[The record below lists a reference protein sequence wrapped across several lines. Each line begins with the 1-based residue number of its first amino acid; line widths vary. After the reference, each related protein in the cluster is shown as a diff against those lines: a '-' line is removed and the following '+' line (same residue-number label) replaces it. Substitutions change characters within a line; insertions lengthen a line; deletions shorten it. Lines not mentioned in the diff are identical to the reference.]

1 MQYNLADLFE
11 SVADAVPERIALVC
25 GDTRASYAEL
35 DARANR
41 LAHALAA
48 RGIGPADH
56 VGLQLRNSREY
67 VEGMLACFKLRAV
80 PINVNFRYVEDEL
93 RYLYDD
99 ADLRAVIFH
108 REFGPRVA
116 VARGAVSKLA
126 TLVVVEDGAAAGET
140 PGDALRYEEIL
151 AAASP
156 ARGFAPRSPD
166 DLYVIYTGGTT
177 GMPKGVMW
185 RHEDAFYSCLFG
197 GNPMGPLPS
206 RPEEV
211 AERAKARPAIAMMS
225 AAPLIH
231 GAAQLGTL
239 IAFMQGSTTVLHPRF
254 DPAEIWRV
262 IERERVLTLSLVG
275 DAMARPLAEALH
287 EPEASYDLSCLMI
300 LSSAGALLSPA
311 VKEQLKAKLPKLAIL
326 DNFGSSET
334 GGQGMDA
341 GGVAPEGGIR
351 FRMNDNTA
359 VLDDDLRP
367 IEPGSGRVGRIAL
380 RRRIPLGYYKDPEK
394 TARTFLTVNGERWV
408 LPGDLARPDADG
420 TVTVFGRGATCINTG
435 GEKVFP
441 EEVEGVLKSHPDV
454 FDAIVVGVPD
464 ERFGQRVAALVQP
477 RPGRAAG
484 AEALVAHCR
493 AHLAGYKV
501 PREVHAVETIVR
513 SPSGKPDYPWARA
526 VALER
531 RGAGAASGG

>member
-1 MQYNLADLFE
+1 VQVNIADLFE
-11 SVADAVPERIALVC
+11 SVADAVPERTALVC

-35 DARANR
+35 DTRANR

-80 PINVNFRYVEDEL
+80 PINVNFRYVQDEL

-99 ADLRAVIFH
+99 ADLRALLFH
-108 REFGPRVA
+108 REFAPRVA
-116 VARGAVSKLA
+116 TARGAVPKLE
-126 TLVVVEDGAAAGET
+126 TLLVVEDGSAAGTEL
-140 PGDALRYEEIL
+140 PDALGYEAAL

-156 ARGFAPRSPD
+156 ARDFGPRSPD

-185 RHEDAFYSCLFG
+185 RHEDAFHACLFG
-197 GNPMGPLPS
+197 GNPMGPPAA

-211 AERAKARPAIAMMS
+211 AERARARAPIGMMS

-239 IAFMQGSTTVLHPRF
+239 IAFMQGATAVLHPRF
-254 DPAEIWRV
+254 EPDEIWRV
-262 IERERVLTLSLVG
+262 IERERVLSLSLVG
-275 DAMARPLAEALH
+275 DAMARPLAEALSQ
-287 EPEASYDLSCLMI
+287 PGADYDLSSFLI

-311 VKEQLKAKLPKLAIL
+311 VKEQLRAKLPKLAIL
-326 DNFGSSET
+326 DNFGASET

-341 GGVAPEGGIR
+341 GGVSAEGGIR
-351 FRMNDNTA
+351 FRMNENTA
-359 VLDDDLRP
+359 VLDDELHP

-394 TARTFLTVNGERWV
+394 TARTFVTVDGERWV
-408 LPGDLARPDADG
+408 LPGDLARPEADG

-464 ERFGQRVAALVQP
+464 ERFGQRVAALVQA
-477 RPGRAAG
+477 RPGRAPG

-501 PREVHAVETIVR
+501 PREVHAVPTIVR

-526 VALER
+526 AALER
-531 RGAGAASGG
+531 RAGTGG